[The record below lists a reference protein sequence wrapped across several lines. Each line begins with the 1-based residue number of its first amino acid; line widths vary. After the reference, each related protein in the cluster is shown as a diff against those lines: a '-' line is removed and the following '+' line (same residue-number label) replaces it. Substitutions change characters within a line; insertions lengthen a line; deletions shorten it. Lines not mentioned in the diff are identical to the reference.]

1 MTRIRER
8 VTLPGLFFS
17 QKPFAMRNRLIPLL
31 LPVMLGA
38 CATTT
43 DLEQARQE
51 LETKLASSNQQASAR
66 LSDVEAKL
74 ANQRLLDLVNQVT
87 LLKGEMATLRGQ
99 NEVLQHQVAETQKRQ
114 NDLYNDMDLRLGKVE
129 KQLRDA
135 SQPQAEAPVAE
146 QAVAN
151 PADAALAKGLEVLR
165 ARDFAKSLPLLKA
178 VTDSYPGS
186 EQAQEA
192 SYWMGVAHTAL
203 KQYSAAIDIQRRFAE
218 QYPKHP
224 KAAEALRL
232 MAGNQLQLEQK
243 DQARLTLR
251 KIIKQYP
258 GTPAAQRA
266 QQQLATL

>member
-1 MTRIRER
+1 
-8 VTLPGLFFS
+8 
-17 QKPFAMRNRLIPLL
+17 MRNRLLPLL
-31 LPVMLGA
+31 LPIVLGA

-43 DLEQARQE
+43 DLEQARLD
-51 LETKLASSNQQASAR
+51 LETKLASSSQQASAR

-114 NDLYNDMDLRLGKVE
+114 NDLYNDIDLRLGKME
-129 KQLRDA
+129 KQLREA
-135 SQPQAEAPVAE
+135 SQPQAEAPAAE
-146 QAVAN
+146 APAAEPAAAN
-151 PADAALAKGLEVLR
+151 PADAALARALEVLR
-165 ARDFAKSLPLLKA
+165 ARDFAKSLPQLKA
-178 VTDSYPGS
+178 VVDGYPGS
-186 EQAQEA
+186 EQSLEA
-192 SYWMGVAHTAL
+192 IYWMGVAHTAL

-224 KAAEALRL
+224 KAPETLRL

>member
-1 MTRIRER
+1 
-8 VTLPGLFFS
+8 
-17 QKPFAMRNRLIPLL
+17 MRNRLLPLL
-31 LPVMLGA
+31 LPIVLGA

-43 DLEQARQE
+43 DLEQARLD
-51 LETKLASSNQQASAR
+51 LETKLASSSQQASAR

-87 LLKGEMATLRGQ
+87 LLKGEVATLRGQ

-114 NDLYNDMDLRLGKVE
+114 NDLYNDIDLRLGKME
-129 KQLRDA
+129 KQLREA
-135 SQPQAEAPVAE
+135 SQPQAEAPAAE
-146 QAVAN
+146 PAAAN
-151 PADAALAKGLEVLR
+151 PAETALARALEVLR

-178 VTDSYPGS
+178 VADGYPGS
-186 EQAQEA
+186 EQSLEA
-192 SYWMGVAHTAL
+192 TYWMGVAHTAL

-218 QYPKHP
+218 QNPKHP
-224 KAAEALRL
+224 KAPETLRL

>member
-1 MTRIRER
+1 
-8 VTLPGLFFS
+8 
-17 QKPFAMRNRLIPLL
+17 MRNRLFPLL
-31 LPVMLGA
+31 LPIVLGA

-43 DLEQARQE
+43 DLEQARLD
-51 LETKLASSNQQASAR
+51 LESKLASSSQQASAR

-87 LLKGEMATLRGQ
+87 LLKGEMSTLRGQ

-114 NDLYNDMDLRLGKVE
+114 NDLYNDIDLRLGKLE
-129 KQLRDA
+129 KQLREA
-135 SQPQAEAPVAE
+135 SQPQAEAPATE
-146 QAVAN
+146 PAAAN
-151 PADAALAKGLEVLR
+151 PADAALARALEVLR

-178 VTDSYPGS
+178 VADAYPGS
-186 EQAQEA
+186 EQGLEA
-192 SYWMGVAHTAL
+192 TYWMGVAHTAL

-224 KAAEALRL
+224 KAAETLRL

-251 KIIKQYP
+251 KLIKQYP

>member
-1 MTRIRER
+1 
-8 VTLPGLFFS
+8 
-17 QKPFAMRNRLIPLL
+17 MRNRLFPLL
-31 LPVMLGA
+31 LPIVLGA

-43 DLEQARQE
+43 DLEQARLD
-51 LETKLASSNQQASAR
+51 LESKLASTSQQASAR

-87 LLKGEMATLRGQ
+87 VLKGEMATLRGQ
-99 NEVLQHQVAETQKRQ
+99 NEVLQHQVGETQKRQ
-114 NDLYNDMDLRLGKVE
+114 NDLYNDIDLRLGKVE
-129 KQLRDA
+129 KQLREA
-135 SQPQAEAPVAE
+135 SQPQAEAPAAE
-146 QAVAN
+146 PPAAN
-151 PADAALAKGLEVLR
+151 PADTALARALEVLR

-178 VTDSYPGS
+178 VADGYPAS
-186 EQAQEA
+186 EQGVEA
-192 SYWMGVAHTAL
+192 TYWMGVAHTAL

-224 KAAEALRL
+224 KAAETLRL